1 MGLSQ
6 ALSSAVAGVNTTQ
19 LGLSVIAG
27 NVANANTPGYVE
39 EQVNQVETTA
49 AGQFGT
55 SVTVDGINRNLNTLL
70 QSQLWT
76 ETSGGS
82 YADTTAQLYQQLQQ
96 TYGTPGTSSSIDG
109 VFNSFTTALQALSTS
124 PSSYSAQAAVVSAAQ
139 TVTQNLNS
147 MTTTV
152 QQLRTQAEEGIAND
166 VQTANTM
173 LQQIADIN
181 EKLSGSVPPGGASS
195 TTVDSTTAALE
206 DQRDQD
212 ITQLSQLMNV
222 RVVQNPNNQVSLFT
236 GNGQQLV
243 AGTQASQLSFNNAGT
258 LTATAQW
265 SANPS
270 QDGVGTITLT
280 SPGGGSNDLVAEN
293 AIQSG
298 EIGAYLQ
305 MRDTILPQAQ
315 NQLDELANQMS
326 QALSNQTT
334 SGTAV
339 TSGSQAGFSVDVGGV
354 IPGNTVQLTYT
365 DAQNNQHSVT
375 VVALGAGGKL
385 PAQPANSS
393 GQTVGIDFSGGM
405 NSVVAQLNAAL
416 GSNLQFSNPSGTV
429 LQVLNQGGGNTV
441 NSLSATTTATSLTSG
456 SSQLPLF
463 TDGTQPITGAQT
475 ASGSQTTGLAGRIG
489 VNAALVASPSSLV
502 AYAANTASGD
512 ATRPNFLLNQMS
524 TAALTYSPSTG
535 LGSANAPYSGT
546 LSQYMSQIVS
556 QQAQAA
562 TAATNLQQGQD
573 TVVTALQQRFNNQSG
588 VSIDTEMSNLIALQ
602 NAYSANARV
611 MSTIEQ
617 MMSTLLQAVQ

>member
-6 ALSSAVAGVNTTQ
+6 ALSSAIAGVKTTQ

-96 TYGTPGTSSSIDG
+96 TYGTPGTSSSFDG
-109 VFNSFTTALQALSTS
+109 VFNSFTSALQALSTS

-147 MTTTV
+147 MTTTI
-152 QQLRTQAEEGIAND
+152 QQLRTQSEEGIAND

-173 LQQIADIN
+173 MQQIADIN

-243 AGTQASQLSFNNAGT
+243 GGTQASQLSFNNAGT

-280 SPGGGSNDLVAEN
+280 SPGGGTNDLVAEN

-315 NQLDELANQMS
+315 NQLDEMANQMS

-339 TSGSQAGFSVDVGGV
+339 TAGSQAGFSVDVGGV
-354 IPGNTVQLTYT
+354 IPGNTLQLSYT
-365 DAQNNQHSVT
+365 DAQNNQHTVT

-385 PAQPANSS
+385 PAQPANSTN
-393 GQTVGIDFSGGM
+393 QTVGINFSGGM

-456 SSQLPLF
+456 NPQLMLF

-475 ASGSQTTGLAGRIG
+475 ASGSQTTGLAGRIS

-546 LSQYMSQIVS
+546 LAQYMSQVVS

-611 MSTIEQ
+611 MSTIQQ
-617 MMSTLLQAVQ
+617 MMSALLQAVQ